1 MTLGDFSNQA
11 DAYRRSRPT
20 YPTALVDLLIED
32 AKVAAGD
39 AVADFGAG
47 TGIFTRL
54 LVERGFLVT
63 AIEPNAEMRNQNDVP
78 EAFWIDG
85 TFESSGLSDVS
96 QRWAVS
102 AQAFH
107 WADPQRSLPE
117 IRRVLQPGCLFTVLW
132 NQRAN
137 AESEILSWTQD
148 AIRRHIP
155 EYDEAYRDRP
165 WQAVLE
171 STGDFTFVTHRVVAH
186 QIHMSRERFL
196 DLWKSHN
203 RLNTLAGPE
212 RFKSLLQEIREY
224 LERQGVNEL
233 AVPYRCEA
241 WSARRRE
248 R

>member
-32 AKVAAGD
+32 AMIAAGD

-47 TGIFTRL
+47 TGIFSRL
-54 LVERGFLVT
+54 LVERGFCVT
-63 AIEPNAEMRNQNDVP
+63 AIEPNAEMRKQNDVP
-78 EAFWIDG
+78 TARWFDG
-85 TFESSGLSDVS
+85 TFESSGLGDAS
-96 QRWAVS
+96 QRWVVS

-107 WADPQRSLPE
+107 WADPERSLPE

-137 AESEILSWTQD
+137 RESEILSWTKD
-148 AIRRHIP
+148 AIRRHVP
-155 EYDEAYRDRP
+155 DYDDAYRERP

-171 STGDFTFVTHRVVAH
+171 STGDFTFVTYRVIAH
-186 QIHMSRERFL
+186 QILMSQERYL

-212 RFKSLLQEIREY
+212 RFESLLQDIRDY
-224 LERQGVNEL
+224 LERRGVAEL
-233 AVPYRCEA
+233 DVPYRCEA